1 MLSYLDLVITFAT
14 LNQITA
20 SAMNRL
26 FILTLFVGVTLC
38 AVAQELNPN
47 PSVSSV
53 NIQKIAE
60 VYGNQFVEQNPTLVL
75 FFNRLLTERIS
86 FEQVV
91 LSAEEKYPVLS
102 SFGLNNKVN
111 SSISPIQS
119 ETFSPETFNPLTYL
133 VGYSNKQP
141 LVIRIDGT
149 DFLMIV
155 QPQ

>member
-1 MLSYLDLVITFAT
+1 
-14 LNQITA
+14 
-20 SAMNRL
+20 
-26 FILTLFVGVTLC
+26 
-38 AVAQELNPN
+38 
-47 PSVSSV
+47 
-53 NIQKIAE
+53 
-60 VYGNQFVEQNPTLVL
+60 
-75 FFNRLLTERIS
+75 LTERIS

-119 ETFSPETFNPLTYL
+119 ETFSPETFNPLNYL